1 MKNILFTFFYSLL
14 LINLSSCDAGFS
26 DLDAVLDITGEK
38 LNKGFAR
45 TGAAKGYSFW
55 TFDGSD
61 LKVEYTGQ
69 LNATIEQQILNSG
82 DVYREVEEYTIR
94 NLEPSYT
101 YDEERSEVRKGYWGD
116 WDNHSFYFG
125 LNHGENGYYI
135 KFQVSWNKG
144 SYCTYTH
151 ELSGEDESK
160 ILNRF
165 IITDESDENYIAA
178 KDEVMRE
185 LNLERFKNLRIDKE
199 ELERIL
205 QDTEIPNQ
213 FAFND
218 KTLFFIDWFN
228 ATLDDSTEDWSTDY
242 LDASNQEENSITI
255 DNKKVSLNQFK
266 RDILRYINDRVDS
279 LDVLEYLYVT
289 SNTYH
294 INNGAYGFYFYE
306 EPDFEQYSELGMG
319 MNKNANDYRTVYK
332 QVKEKMSDYSLDW
345 KDIYLFLFKDETGK
359 VNTYIYKFDP
369 DLSKNRSREYY
380 GLGNVYFSAYKT
392 EYDEPDFYSLHDRL
406 SIFANEYSFDNN
418 NRRWGY
424 KFKLEDFIGYSTL
437 EYLQHRVTDFKF
449 TDATSDFNYIAI
461 KLSQN
466 DKILSQ
472 INLERAEDS
481 FSWEDLFVQDTLSA
495 FKVNPDLI
503 EEEWHGDTEGANESA
518 PVTEEPKQFTSYYVD
533 DPDGWV
539 NLRNRPNGEI
549 IKRVDNYE
557 VGVKVEKEGDW
568 ILLRFADGS
577 KGFIHITRL
586 KEAP

>member
-1 MKNILFTFFYSLL
+1 MKNILFSFLYSLL

-45 TGAAKGYSFW
+45 TGAAEGYSFW

-82 DVYREVEEYTIR
+82 NVYREVEEYTIK

-101 YDEERSEVRKGYWGD
+101 YDEERNEVRKGYWGD

-125 LNHGENGYYI
+125 LKHGENGYSI
-135 KFQVSWNKG
+135 KFQVTWTET
-144 SYCTYTH
+144 SYCIYTH
-151 ELSGEDESK
+151 ELSGEDDSK

-165 IITDESDENYIAA
+165 LITDESDENYIAA

-185 LNLERFKNLRIDKE
+185 LDLERFKNLRADKE
-199 ELERIL
+199 ELESIFQSL
-205 QDTEIPNQ
+205 DFPNQ
-213 FAFND
+213 YAFNE

-228 ATLDDSTEDWSTDY
+228 ATLDDSSEDWSPDY
-242 LDASNQEENSITI
+242 LDASNQEENSITT

-289 SNTYH
+289 SNTYD
-294 INNGAYGFYFYE
+294 IYINGANGFYFYL
-306 EPDFEQYSELGMG
+306 EPDFQQFSELGMG

-332 QVKEKMSDYSLDW
+332 QVKEEMSQYSTQSLDW
-345 KDIYLFLFKDETGK
+345 KDIYLILFKDETGA

-369 DLSKNRSREYY
+369 DLSNKRSSANKRSREDY

-392 EYDEPDFYSLHDRL
+392 EYEESDFFSLHDYL
-406 SIFANEYSFDNN
+406 SIFTYEYRFDNY
-418 NRRWGY
+418 NRRWRY

-461 KLSQN
+461 KLSPN

-472 INLERAEDS
+472 INLERVEDS

-495 FKVNPDLI
+495 LEVNSNLI
-503 EEEWHGDTEGANESA
+503 EEEWQGDTEGVELVNEESI
-518 PVTEEPKQFTSYYVD
+518 F
-533 DPDGWV
+533 
-539 NLRNRPNGEI
+539 
-549 IKRVDNYE
+549 
-557 VGVKVEKEGDW
+557 
-568 ILLRFADGS
+568 
-577 KGFIHITRL
+577 
-586 KEAP
+586 